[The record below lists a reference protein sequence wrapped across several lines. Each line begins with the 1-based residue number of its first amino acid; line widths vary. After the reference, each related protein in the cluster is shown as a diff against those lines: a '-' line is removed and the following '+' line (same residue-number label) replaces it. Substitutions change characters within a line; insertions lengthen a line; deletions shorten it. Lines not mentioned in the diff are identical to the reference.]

1 MMDQYIIQWG
11 NKSQGVTREQ
21 YLQFQAQYTLLDS
34 DEPQDFDS
42 TTAGGSVYKGIVVR
56 NVQFDD
62 LPTVEA
68 MDPIPPY
75 ANPFHHDQFNMGC
88 DVSGPWMA
96 MFREHAGHKQP
107 HNFTEEDKLSSLPV
121 FNPDPQYVI
130 FVNQRTGQRFRL
142 VFPSVVNRWE
152 EQMTRLRIEACDED

>member
-1 MMDQYIIQWG
+1 MDQYIIQWG

-21 YLQFQAQYTLLDS
+21 YLELQALYTLLDS

-56 NVQFDD
+56 NVQFDA

-75 ANPFHHDQFNMGC
+75 ANPFQHDSFNMGHEMP
-88 DVSGPWMA
+88 GPWLA
-96 MFREHAGHKQP
+96 MYREHCGIKADYNK
-107 HNFTEEDKLSSLPV
+107 TDEEKASSVPV
-121 FNPDPQYVI
+121 FYPDPQYVI

-142 VFPSVVNRWE
+142 VFPSVVKRWE
-152 EQMTRLRIEACDED
+152 EQMVRLRIDACDED

>member
-1 MMDQYIIQWG
+1 MDQYIIQWG

-21 YLQFQAQYTLLDS
+21 YLELQALYTLLDS

-56 NVQFDD
+56 NVQFDA

-68 MDPIPPY
+68 MDPIQPY
-75 ANPFHHDQFNMGC
+75 ANPFQHDSSNMGHEMP
-88 DVSGPWMA
+88 GPWLA
-96 MFREHAGHKQP
+96 MYREHCGIKADYNK
-107 HNFTEEDKLSSLPV
+107 TDEEKASSVPV
-121 FNPDPQYVI
+121 FYPDPQYVI

-142 VFPSVVNRWE
+142 VFPSVVKRWE
-152 EQMTRLRIEACDED
+152 EQMVRLRIEACDED